1 MGDSHNH
8 IIFNHTYIKCHTS
21 KKNKER
27 LDAFFTKY
35 EGKPLAAVFDIGT
48 KAGRILIAPKDTPT
62 KGEWNST
69 SFYNHGEAFFLGK
82 EVDTFFKTID
92 IEKSEAFLNIINF
105 IKSYKV
111 YLVSKGVDEKDITAI
126 GTAVFRWLVNRE
138 QVVQKIE
145 EETGV
150 RLMIVDEEKESLI
163 SMYSIVYT
171 YNFSM
176 SDQIGPRNFGEDDVI
191 LLIDQGGGSTEV
203 SYFFPKNV
211 NKFGVSSIDECGT
224 VALQKLFYTINSD
237 DLESRTAPSSNYSAI
252 PRQFKRLEK
261 FVEQSIEKWEG
272 YPELAQKNII
282 AYAMGSAFSG
292 SLPRPPWSESN
303 PKRKSNNF
311 TQHNMGLSRAR
322 ILEIIEDFSDRFDDN
337 IEEVCD
343 LYNLLEKNDNSITR
357 KMENE
362 LTVGYGLPVYLKL
375 MEKFNLRDISFAG
388 FGLRYGIYIFQHV
401 FKGKTDELEI
411 KKLSVDEEETEAI
424 AWEQIRKY
432 NTPEAYEAYLQ
443 KYPEG
448 AYAFIAQINLEKVR
462 KTG

>member
-1 MGDSHNH
+1 MS
-8 IIFNHTYIKCHTS
+8 YIE
-21 KKNKER
+21 KNKER
-27 LDAFFTKY
+27 LDAFIKKY
-35 EGKPLAAVFDIGT
+35 EGKALTAVFDIGT
-48 KAGRILIAPKDTPT
+48 KAGRILIAPKESPS
-62 KGEWNST
+62 KGDWVAE
-69 SFYNHGEAFFLGK
+69 SFYNDGQPFFLGK
-82 EVDTFFKTID
+82 EVDTFFRTID
-92 IEKSEAFLNIINF
+92 IENSTAFLNIIIF
-105 IKSYKV
+105 IKSYKE
-111 YLVSKGVDEKDITAI
+111 YLISKGVEEGDIIAV

-138 QVVQKIE
+138 EVVQKIK

-150 RLMIVDEEKESLI
+150 RLMIIDEEKESLI

-171 YNFSM
+171 YNFSA
-176 SDQIGPRNFGEDDVI
+176 SEQIAPRKFESEDVI

-203 SYFFPKNV
+203 SYFFPKDV

-237 DLESRTAPSSNYSAI
+237 DLEQRTDPALNFSAI
-252 PRQFKRLEK
+252 PRQFERIEH
-261 FVEQSIEKWEG
+261 FVDKAIDRWEG

-311 TQHNMGLSRAR
+311 TQHNMGLSKAR
-322 ILEIIEDFSDRFDDN
+322 LVEIIEDFSDRFDSN

-388 FGLRYGIYIFQHV
+388 FGLRYGVYIYQHI
-401 FKGKTDELEI
+401 FKGLLDELEI
-411 KKLSVDEEETEAI
+411 KNLKVDEEEGEAI

-432 NTPEAYEAYLQ
+432 NTATAYEAYLN

-448 AYAFIAQINLEKVR
+448 AYAFIAQINLDKA
-462 KTG
+462 KK